1 MALNSFFFVSRN
13 RPLHSKIFLRMGSH
27 PQFQATDGHSL
38 GAYLARPENPSS
50 AAIVVIQ
57 EIFGVNRHIRSVVD
71 DYANNGLTAL
81 APALFDRVQPGLE
94 LNYNSADAGRG
105 REIATQIGLD
115 RALLD
120 VAAALSYASQIS
132 GIAKVGVVGF
142 CFGGTLAWL
151 AATRLHPA
159 AAVAYYGAQI
169 AKFAAE
175 QPRCP
180 IMLHFGAKDKHI
192 PASEIQ
198 KIEQAHPGLPI
209 FLYENAGHGFNCDQR
224 PDFESHAAAVA
235 RQRTLAFFHSHLQT
249 TAAQA

>member
-1 MALNSFFFVSRN
+1 
-13 RPLHSKIFLRMGSH
+13 MGSH
-27 PQFQATDGHSL
+27 PQFQASDGHSL

-71 DYANNGLTAL
+71 DFANNGFTAL

-105 REIATQIGLD
+105 RQIATQIGLD

-132 GIAKVGVVGF
+132 GITKVGVVGF

-169 AKFAAE
+169 SKFAAE

-180 IMLHFGAKDKHI
+180 IMLHFGAKDQHI
-192 PASEIQ
+192 PAAEIQ

-249 TAAQA
+249 AAAQA

>member
-1 MALNSFFFVSRN
+1 
-13 RPLHSKIFLRMGSH
+13 MGSH
-27 PQFQATDGHSL
+27 PQLTASDQHSL

-50 AAIVVIQ
+50 SALVVIQ

-71 DYANNGLTAL
+71 DYANNGFTAL

-94 LNYNSADAGRG
+94 LNYNSADGSRG
-105 REIATQIGLD
+105 MQIATQIGFD
-115 RALLD
+115 KALLD
-120 VAAALSYASQIS
+120 VAAAIAYAAKIS
-132 GIAKVGVVGF
+132 GITRVGVVGF

-151 AATRLHPA
+151 SATRLNPA
-159 AAVAYYGAQI
+159 AAVGYYGGQI

-180 IMLHFGAKDKHI
+180 VMLHFGAKDKHI
-192 PASEIQ
+192 PSSEIQ
-198 KIEQAHPGLPI
+198 KIEQSHPGLPI

-235 RQRTLAFFHSHLQT
+235 RQRTLAFFHSHL
-249 TAAQA
+249 

>member
-1 MALNSFFFVSRN
+1 
-13 RPLHSKIFLRMGSH
+13 MGSH
-27 PQFQATDGHSL
+27 PQLQSSDGHSL
-38 GAYLARPENPSS
+38 GAYLARPENPSPS
-50 AAIVVIQ
+50 ALVVVQ
-57 EIFGVNRHIRSVVD
+57 EIFGVNRHIRSIVD
-71 DYANNGLTAL
+71 DYANNGFTAL

-94 LNYNSADAGRG
+94 LNYNSADGSRG
-105 REIATQIGLD
+105 MQIATQIGLD
-115 RALLD
+115 KALLD
-120 VAAALSYASQIS
+120 VAAAINFAAQIP

-159 AAVAYYGAQI
+159 AAVCYYGGQI

-175 QPRCP
+175 RPRCP

-198 KIEQAHPGLPI
+198 KIEQAHPGLPV

-224 PDFESHAAAVA
+224 PDFEPSSAAVA
-235 RQRTLAFFHSHLQT
+235 RQRTLAFFHSHLQPP
-249 TAAQA
+249 AA